1 MSASD
6 PSGPPPAKGP
16 APPLLGGPLLA
27 RAPRPRA
34 VRLRRDL
41 VIGAGLLA
49 ALVLAAALTWAFVLS
64 PRLRAAER
72 DAARAETTAE
82 TTGRARPAEV
92 VTQAPATYD
101 RLPPPRILGE
111 PEAADAPAPKP
122 PPRARPAPARR
133 ETRSLHAEA
142 LAAPVAFELQ
152 RVAAAPQ
159 PGLGPPAAS
168 MPPPPTAGASVSGA
182 DTSRADAPRLWAGTL
197 IPAALLTSVDTARPG
212 PVSAVVVED
221 VYDSRTG
228 AARLIPQGARLIGA
242 HEGKGRYGERRAFI
256 AWDRLI
262 LPDGRSIDL
271 GGAPAVDQ
279 EGAVGAKGRA
289 ERRLLPMAVAATLAG
304 ALTTLGQAA
313 RDDADGGLLGDAG
326 DAAAIEA
333 ARLGGRLIDR
343 ELEIAPS
350 IRLSPGAEVQ
360 VFLTRDLALEPW
372 P

>member
-1 MSASD
+1 MSAAD
-6 PSGPPPAKGP
+6 PSVPPPAKGP

-49 ALVLAAALTWAFVLS
+49 ALVLAAALTWAFVLA
-64 PRLRAAER
+64 PRLKAAER
-72 DAARAETTAE
+72 GAARAETAAE
-82 TTGRARPAEV
+82 TAGRARPAEV
-92 VTQAPATYD
+92 VAQAPATYD

-111 PEAADAPAPKP
+111 PAAAAEPAPAP
-122 PPRARPAPARR
+122 PPRPRPPPARR
-133 ETRSLHAEA
+133 AARSPHAEA

-152 RVAAAPQ
+152 RIAGPPPQAP
-159 PGLGPPAAS
+159 PGPPAAR
-168 MPPPPTAGASVSGA
+168 PAAGQ
-182 DTSRADAPRLWAGTL
+182 ADAPRPDGPRLWAGTL
-197 IPAALLTSVDTARPG
+197 ISAALLTAVDTARPG

-228 AARLIPQGARLIGA
+228 AARLIPQGARLIGV

-256 AWDRLI
+256 QWDRLI
-262 LPDGRSIDL
+262 LPDGRDLDL

-289 ERRLLPMAVAATLAG
+289 ERRLLPLAVAATLAG

-350 IRLSPGAEVQ
+350 IRLSPGTEVQ
-360 VFLTRDLALEPW
+360 VFLTRDLVLEPW